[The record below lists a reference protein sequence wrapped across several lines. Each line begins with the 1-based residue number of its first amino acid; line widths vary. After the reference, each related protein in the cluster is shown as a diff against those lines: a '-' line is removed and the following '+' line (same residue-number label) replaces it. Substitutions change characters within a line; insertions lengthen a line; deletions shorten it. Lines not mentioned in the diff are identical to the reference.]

1 MKSYSERTKSELI
14 KYENTSSGCDMA
26 EFAGMLLL
34 GCVISKNEI
43 KFITEN
49 PEVGSKFSALCKKLG
64 YSAEDAGAKNAVRCV
79 IQITEP
85 TCL

>member
-1 MKSYSERTKSELI
+1 
-14 KYENTSSGCDMA
+14 MA

-64 YSAEDAGAKNAVRCV
+64 YPAEDAGAKNAVRCV

-85 TCL
+85 TCLKQIFDEFELRDVEQV